1 MKTIEHDLKSEQIV
15 QKSRFIT
22 LLIRVHNKEEV
33 RNAINDAKEEYPAAT
48 HYTYAYVL
56 DIDMHASDDGEPSGT
71 AGNPMLN
78 VLIKQ
83 DLHFILAI
91 VIRYF
96 GGMKLGAGGLVRAY
110 SGSVRNALEE
120 AQIIELEPGY
130 VIKIQYDY
138 QDSKQMN
145 RLLENLEIKEKTFAE
160 SIEIIANGNQ
170 TDIQKLYENKVNYK
184 VIGKTYIKKKTD

>member
-1 MKTIEHDLKSEQIV
+1 MKTIEHNLKNEQIV

-33 RNAINDAKEEYPAAT
+33 RKAISDAKEEYPAAT

-83 DLHFILAI
+83 
-91 VIRYF
+91 
-96 GGMKLGAGGLVRAY
+96 KLTLSLSHRHSLFWWHETRCWRIG
-110 SGSVRNALEE
+110 SGPTLE
-120 AQIIELEPGY
+120 
-130 VIKIQYDY
+130 V
-138 QDSKQMN
+138 
-145 RLLENLEIKEKTFAE
+145 
-160 SIEIIANGNQ
+160 
-170 TDIQKLYENKVNYK
+170 YETPLRKHRSLN
-184 VIGKTYIKKKTD
+184 